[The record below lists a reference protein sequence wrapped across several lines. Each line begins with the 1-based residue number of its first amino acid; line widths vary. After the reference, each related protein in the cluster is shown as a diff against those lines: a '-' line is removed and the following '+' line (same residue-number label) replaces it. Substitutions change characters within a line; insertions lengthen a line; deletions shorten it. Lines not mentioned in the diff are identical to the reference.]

1 MEIRIKP
8 IVVRSSDGFDFF
20 KRPVTYREVK
30 QKVLGYGAYNSD
42 HKFFYHIEKRRRKVS
57 VTPRTTPSGKPSK
70 KAPLVV
76 VTPTHWRYRIYA
88 VPLIVLDLLKRDGK
102 KIVQH
107 ARHWEIVDGK
117 K

>member
-1 MEIRIKP
+1 MEIRIKMTL
-8 IVVRSSDGFDFF
+8 VQSSDGFDFF

-30 QKVLGYGAYNSD
+30 QKVLGYGAYNQD
-42 HKFFYHIEKRRRKVS
+42 FRFFYHIEKRRRKVTL
-57 VTPRTTPSGKPSK
+57 VPQTTPSGKPSK
-70 KAPLVV
+70 KSPMIVV
-76 VTPTHWRYRIYA
+76 MPTHWRYRIYA

-107 ARHWEIVDGK
+107 ARHWEIVEGK